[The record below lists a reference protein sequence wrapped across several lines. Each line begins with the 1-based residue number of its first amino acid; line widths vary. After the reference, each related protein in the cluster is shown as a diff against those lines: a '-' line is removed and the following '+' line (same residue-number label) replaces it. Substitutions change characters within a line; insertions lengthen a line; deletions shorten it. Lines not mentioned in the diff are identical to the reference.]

1 VAVPAASVGVLPPVL
16 VAGAI
21 LAWSSRHG
29 DKDMSYWPGPT
40 ATLLCLLLPALMW
53 LQAATRVEAI
63 FGVGPTAI
71 AVLARWSF
79 ARQASFAAGYV
90 VLGWL
95 MLQMALIGPASP
107 LQPFAL
113 IATISSLLLTWL
125 LPPTTPVDVRV

>member
-1 VAVPAASVGVLPPVL
+1 
-16 VAGAI
+16 
-21 LAWSSRHG
+21 
-29 DKDMSYWPGPT
+29 MS
-40 ATLLCLLLPALMW
+40 LW
-53 LQAATRVEAI
+53 LRGSP
-63 FGVGPTAI
+63 FGVPFVPSVFLAFVVGGASFFAAI